1 MIRIYRWRCTDR
13 AIEPLAR
20 HDVRC
25 AKGPSLLAISLI
37 YSGICWQGK
46 NADTPFATVNPEGQA
61 RGYTV
66 WFLKIPNTVIT
77 VNGTQTKGWLH
88 KTSDGRAVFFT
99 RADSGKSETYD
110 LAFVDDVNGRV
121 LSCGTWVAPRLPLF
135 AVGDVNPPCFFE
147 GWAGHNLT
155 RGPHSIAFTTN
166 DGKRLEA
173 HW

>member
-1 MIRIYRWRCTDR
+1 MKISARI
-13 AIEPLAR
+13 AA
-20 HDVRC
+20 VG
-25 AKGPSLLAISLI
+25 AANLLILVGFAMA
-37 YSGICWQGK
+37 YS
-46 NADTPFATVNPEGQA
+46 TV

-77 VNGTQTKGWLH
+77 VNGTQRKGWLH

-110 LAFVDDVNGRV
+110 LAFVDDVNGRG

-155 RGPHSIAFTTN
+155 RGPHSI
-166 DGKRLEA
+166 
-173 HW
+173 